1 MLCRVCRQSST
12 CLNLYNS
19 WIYCVLGSEYL
30 SHACIHLGVHFHPV
44 SNGQCRGS
52 LEAITRLIAH
62 KVAKAPPTLFLHNPI
77 SLEFD
82 MFLLVP
88 TLPVLKSLS
97 SKKLSFTYNPAC
109 PFLLDNFSPC
119 LGYLSMFCG
128 LILHRHMSK
137 ESFFFGMTN
146 KFVEVHYTKYHRNQ

>member
-1 MLCRVCRQSST
+1 MDLLCTWIWIFITRVYSF
-12 CLNLYNS
+12 
-19 WIYCVLGSEYL
+19 
-30 SHACIHLGVHFHPV
+30 GVHFHPV

-52 LEAITRLIAH
+52 LEAITRLITH
-62 KVAKAPPTLFLHNPI
+62 KVAKALPTIFLHGPI

-97 SKKLSFTYNPAC
+97 LKKLSSTYNPPC
-109 PFLLDNFSPC
+109 LFSLDNFSYC
-119 LGYLSMFCG
+119 LGYFSMFCG
-128 LILHRHMSK
+128 LTLHRHMPK

-146 KFVEVHYTKYHRNQ
+146 KFVAVHCTKNHRPNITVINRKMQRM

>member
-1 MLCRVCRQSST
+1 MSR
-12 CLNLYNS
+12 
-19 WIYCVLGSEYL
+19 E
-30 SHACIHLGVHFHPV
+30 CIHLGVHFHPV

-52 LEAITRLIAH
+52 LEAITRFIAH
-62 KVAKAPPTLFLHNPI
+62 KVAKAPPTIFLHGPI

-97 SKKLSFTYNPAC
+97 LTKLSSTYNLTC
-109 PFLLDNFSPC
+109 PFPLDNFSPR
-119 LGYLSMFCG
+119 LGYFSMFCG
-128 LILHRHMSK
+128 LILHRHMPK

-146 KFVEVHYTKYHRNQ
+146 KFVEVHCTKTH